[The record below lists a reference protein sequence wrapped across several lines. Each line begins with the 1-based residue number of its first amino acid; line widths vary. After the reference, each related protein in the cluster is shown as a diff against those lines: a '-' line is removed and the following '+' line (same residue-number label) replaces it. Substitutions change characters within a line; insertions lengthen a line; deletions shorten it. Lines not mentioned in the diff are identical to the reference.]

1 MADTPANRRMVFL
14 EAEVDA
20 LAIVVAVL
28 IEVLRKNDISV
39 EMSPEIHDVA
49 EELRAEAM
57 SLADRKF
64 EKEGWHHDWSS
75 LYEALVDGHV
85 SEILGGLVSKLY
97 DDDDLARPQP
107 PPDHSRVEGRC

>member
-1 MADTPANRRMVFL
+1 MAETRVNRRTVFL

-28 IEVLRKNDISV
+28 LEVLGKNDISV
-39 EMSPEIHDVA
+39 KMSPEIRDVV

-75 LYEALVDGHV
+75 LYEALVDRHV
-85 SEILGGLVSKLY
+85 SEILGGLVSELSG
-97 DDDDLARPQP
+97 DDELA
-107 PPDHSRVEGRC
+107 